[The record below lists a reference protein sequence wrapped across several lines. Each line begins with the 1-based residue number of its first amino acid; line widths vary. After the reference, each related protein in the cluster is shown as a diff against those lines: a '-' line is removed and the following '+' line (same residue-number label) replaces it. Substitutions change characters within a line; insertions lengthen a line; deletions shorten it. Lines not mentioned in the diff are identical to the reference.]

1 MAEQRSVLRFNGI
14 DDHLELS
21 QEFFNIDD
29 SITIAFWAKGEN
41 NLATE
46 TTLLEAFNQENNRVL
61 HITLPWGDPVT
72 PSIFWDAGNE
82 EGFDRIEKKVKL
94 KDYNHWTHWAF
105 VKNAIAGRM
114 LIYRNGIIWHRGNG
128 HNRTLTGIEKIT
140 LGASVKLSH
149 YWQGYLTELSIWN
162 QARSQEEIQKGMYQ
176 YPLGDEIGLVTYLS
190 LNGNMEDQTS
200 YSNNG
205 IPYGTSWQL
214 DSLPPKSSFAPKSKT
229 RTNSRAKSK
238 AKRTTMINKI
248 FDSIEEENYS
258 SEIDELAE
266 ATTTDE
272 NAFEVENSDLPI
284 ESEAMTINHQEVLI
298 LETPEMITEL
308 VEVLEQDS
316 QSENQE
322 SPILENVE
330 PIIIAEETA
339 FSNETNETIEE
350 ISETAIPETTTSESI
365 PLADSIQ
372 KKRLIVCCDGSWQE
386 SAGTYPSNVVKFAQS
401 IKYIAED
408 QTPQIVFLSG
418 YGTTEDNDFIK
429 CLGNETFGWGLDRI
443 IQDAYRFLCIN
454 YNPETQDEIY
464 LFGFSRGAYAVR
476 CLASLMDKCGLLK
489 RSKVGEIPQAYQ
501 LYRDNTVRSD
511 SAKAQKFR
519 EANAQK
525 MDTEKEYLQHRISIK
540 MLGCW
545 DTVGTFGIPDLT
557 PWFPLAKFYHQKY
570 EFSDTKLSPIIQN
583 AFHAVAIDEKR
594 KNFLSTPIKTNPQN
608 PEQIVK
614 EVLFAGEHSC
624 IGGGKKDYQ
633 GLSDYPLQWMINQ
646 AKKLELEFDSMESE
660 QEEFQIKL
668 DPTIKFDNS
677 VQGLS
682 ALGGEEWRSFNT
694 KVVTVH
700 HSVVKRLKACS
711 DYRPKNLEPFLQDLL
726 DKDKPTE

>member
-14 DDHLELS
+14 DDHIELS
-21 QEFFNIDD
+21 QGFFNIDN

-94 KDYNHWTHWAF
+94 KDYNSWTHWAF

-114 LIYRNGIIWHRGNG
+114 LIYRNGLIWHRGNG

-162 QARSQEEIQKGMYQ
+162 QARSQEEIQKDMYQ

-190 LNGNMEDQTS
+190 LNGNVEDQTS
-200 YSNNG
+200 YNNNG

-229 RTNSRAKSK
+229 RTNSHAKSK
-238 AKRTTMINKI
+238 TKRTTMINEI
-248 FDSIEEENYS
+248 FDSIEEEQS
-258 SEIDELAE
+258 PLETGELTE
-266 ATTTDE
+266 VITTDE
-272 NAFEVENSDLPI
+272 NAAEVINSDLPI
-284 ESEAMTINHQEVLI
+284 ESEAITINHQEVLI
-298 LETPEMITEL
+298 LETPEMLTEL
-308 VEVLEQDS
+308 DEVLEQDS
-316 QSENQE
+316 QPENQE
-322 SPILENVE
+322 SSVIENLE

-339 FSNETNETIEE
+339 FSDQTNETIEE

-365 PLADSIQ
+365 PLAHSIQ
-372 KKRLIVCCDGSWQE
+372 KKRLIICCDGSWQE

-429 CLGNETFGWGLDRI
+429 CLGNETFGWGLDRM

-501 LYRDNTVRSD
+501 LYRDHTVRSD
-511 SAKAQKFR
+511 SAKAQEFR

-525 MDTEKEYLQHRISIK
+525 IDTEKEYLQHRIPIK

-594 KNFLSTPIKTNPQN
+594 KNFPSTPLKTNPQN
-608 PEQIVK
+608 PEQVVK

-646 AKKLELEFDSMESE
+646 AKKLGLEFDSTESE
-660 QEEFQIKL
+660 SEEFQIKP

-677 VQGLS
+677 VKGLS

-726 DKDKPTE
+726 DNDKPTE